1 MNSGFIPIYVPTT
14 WDESSMTRNT
24 VMDSPATYTK
34 WLIDIAKTL
43 GYLEHLPDV
52 TNNQYKLLTTDGF
65 DYLWYN
71 ISNFPLAG
79 PITGTEKI
87 LIDQSGDK
95 QATINDIK
103 AFISGGS
110 STLNFISKEFPA
122 GVLDGVNNIFYLS
135 YIPVFGSE
143 HVYLNGQ
150 LLEQGDDYLIINDQI
165 TFYVAPEITSKIRIS
180 YFK

>member
-71 ISNFPLAG
+71 ISNFPAAG

-87 LIDQSGDK
+87 LIDQLGDK
-95 QATINDIK
+95 QLTINDIK
-103 AFISGGS
+103 SFVSGGS
-110 STLNFISKEFPA
+110 STANFVSKEIPLGLKNGINKVFNLSFLP
-122 GVLDGVNNIFYLS
+122 VLKT
-135 YIPVFGSE
+135 E

-150 LLEQGDDYLIINDQI
+150 LLDSGDDYLIVNNQI